1 MMLKLCVVCATI
13 GLGATCAATEPLRIA
28 DAQALPRSDLA
39 GRRVV
44 IRGGVV
50 TWIKLPDRSRLTIQ
64 DGDRG
69 MWITTTKPWP
79 KSPAVWRGSDET
91 LAALAVGDEVEIEG
105 VLDPGGFAPKL
116 LATDLRVVG
125 SREIPAPRPIDDERF
140 FAGADECCRVEVTGV
155 VQGFRLEELEQQDW
169 VLVLERGTRRFE
181 ARIPQAGHPDP
192 ATTLVDARVRLVGS
206 AIAAF
211 NARGELLYPRV
222 VVMDASDVQVV
233 EPPPCPPF
241 ETREVPVANIA
252 TFSPD
257 ARVAHRLR
265 TRGTVNYVFP
275 GGFYLQ
281 AGPAGIRVEAADAT
295 PVAVNDRVEVAG
307 FLDRRGHAS
316 GLHHALVRVVG
327 RGTVDEPVAIEPAE
341 VARLFNDA
349 RQGGTAATPGDY
361 DGCLVTFAARLAD
374 LERTP
379 NGGRFLLA
387 ADGVDADVVAR
398 MDAPTF
404 AALAVI
410 RPGSR
415 VQVTG
420 LLQIEAA
427 TPSAV
432 WSELAITHFTVG
444 LRSATDVRV
453 LEAASWWTPRRL
465 AVLAATLATVFA
477 GSLAWV
483 ALLRRQVKTQ
493 AARIVHE
500 LQRRRDAAVEFQ
512 ATLRE
517 RSRLAA
523 NLHDTILQ
531 TLAGVLLQLDLC
543 RRSVAAPAAR
553 EAGDDAGD
561 QLDVAR
567 RMLRHAAVDL
577 RGSVWALRTQPQA
590 GRSFPESLA
599 AVVQHFA
606 GHAGTPGA
614 GRVYLR
620 IEGEPFDLP
629 KFVAGN
635 LLLVIQEAIRNAR
648 NHAEAARVDVVVRFN
663 PADRSLDVTV
673 RDDGPGFDVA
683 AVAGPEQGH
692 FGLQGMRERIANLGG
707 RFTIITAPGAGTT
720 IAAAVAVG
728 SHDSEL
734 DADAEVLRP
743 TGAAGAL

>member
-1 MMLKLCVVCATI
+1 MVRTWAVCGVIAI
-13 GLGATCAATEPLRIA
+13 AGVAAASEPLRIA
-28 DAQALPRSDLA
+28 DVQALPRSEVA
-39 GRRVV
+39 GKQVV

-50 TWIKLPDRSRLTIQ
+50 TWIKMPDRSRLTIQ

-79 KSPAVWRGSDET
+79 KSPDVWRGSEET
-91 LAALAVGDEVEIEG
+91 LAMLAVGDELEIEG
-105 VLDPGGFAPKL
+105 ILDPGGFAPKL
-116 LATDLRVVG
+116 LASDLRVVG
-125 SREIPAPRPIDDERF
+125 KREIPDALPVDDERF
-140 FAGADECCRVEVTGV
+140 FTGADECCRIDVTGV
-155 VQGFRLEELEQQDW
+155 VQGFRLEEFERQDW
-169 VLVLERGTRRFE
+169 VLALERGTRRFE

-192 ATTLVDARVRLVGS
+192 NVSLVDARVRLVGS

-222 VVMDASDVQVV
+222 VVMDAADVQVV

-241 ETREVPVANIA
+241 ETRLVPLADIA
-252 TFSPD
+252 TFSPEP
-257 ARVAHRLR
+257 VGAHRLR

-281 AGPAGIRVEAADAT
+281 AGPAGIRVETIDGT
-295 PVAVNDRVEVAG
+295 PVAVNDQVEVAG
-307 FLDRRGHAS
+307 FVDRRGHAA
-316 GLHHALVRVVG
+316 GLHHARVRVVG
-327 RGTVDEPVAIEPAE
+327 RGTADEPLAIAPAD

-374 LERTP
+374 VERTP
-379 NGGRFLLA
+379 SGGRFLLA
-387 ADGVDADVVAR
+387 ADGVDADVMAR
-398 MDAPTF
+398 MDQPTF
-404 AALAVI
+404 AQLETI

-420 LLQIEAA
+420 LLQIEAE

-432 WSELAITHFTVG
+432 WSELAVTHFTVG
-444 LRSATDVRV
+444 LRSAADVRV
-453 LEAASWWTPRRL
+453 LQAASWWTPGRL
-465 AVLAATLATVFA
+465 TALAATLATVVA

-483 ALLRRQVKTQ
+483 ALLRRQVKAQ
-493 AARIVHE
+493 AARILHE
-500 LQRRRDAAVEFQ
+500 MQSRRDAAVEFQ

-543 RRSVAAPAAR
+543 RRSVSAPAS
-553 EAGDDAGD
+553 DDAGD

-590 GRSFPESLA
+590 GRSFSESLA

-606 GHAGTPGA
+606 GPAGAA
-614 GRVYLR
+614 GGDRVQLR
-620 IEGEPFDLP
+620 IEGEPFELP

-635 LLLVIQEAIRNAR
+635 LLLVVQEAIRNACH
-648 NHAEAARVDVVVRFN
+648 HAEAARVDVAVRFDS
-663 PADRSLDVTV
+663 AEKSVTV
-673 RDDGPGFDVA
+673 TVHDDGPGFDVA
-683 AVAGPEQGH
+683 AAAGPEQGH

-707 RFTIITAPGAGTT
+707 RFEIASASGAGTT
-720 IAAAVAVG
+720 ITARVAVG
-728 SHDSEL
+728 AHDSEL
-734 DADAEVLRP
+734 DADADALRP